1 MVTTTTQRLLDL
13 AAAAPARHGKDLV
26 LLLREANELYQQG
39 LEGLRHTVA
48 VRFAGLSA
56 GDLVAAANAA
66 GMPCDASQDRD
77 ELLLLLALTEWE
89 MTPAA
94 MAYSE
99 LAEDAARRGVS
110 LIPEE

>member
-1 MVTTTTQRLLDL
+1 MTTTTQRLLDL
-13 AAAAPARHGKDLV
+13 AAAAPARHGEDLV

-39 LEGLRHTVA
+39 LE
-48 VRFAGLSA
+48 
-56 GDLVAAANAA
+56 DLHQKAAARLGPLPTSELMLAADAA

-77 ELLLLLALTEWE
+77 EMILLLAVAEWE

-94 MAYSE
+94 MAYTE
-99 LAEDAARRGVS
+99 MAEDAARRGIC

>member
-1 MVTTTTQRLLDL
+1 MVTTTTERLLDL
-13 AAAAPARHGKDLV
+13 AAAAPARHGEDLV

-39 LEGLRHTVA
+39 LEGLRHAVA

-56 GDLVAAANAA
+56 GDLVAAANAV
-66 GMPCDASQDRD
+66 GMPCDASQDHD

-99 LAEDAARRGVS
+99 MAEDAARRGVS